1 MPPDQGAPA
10 RPDSRDG
17 PRPHYRVGLLGL
29 GTVGSQVAERLEQ
42 SSDLVHRRTGVDLS
56 LKTIVVRDVDKVR
69 RYQPTAPVTNNA
81 DDVLSDPEIDIV
93 VEVIGGVDPAHD
105 YLRRAI
111 QAGKHVVT
119 ANKEVMAKYGPD
131 ILELALEMNVDVYFE
146 AAVGGGIP
154 LISTFKIDLLANEIN
169 SIEAIIN
176 GTTNYILDGMASGK
190 SYNDALAEAREL
202 GYAEADPSSD
212 VDGHDSVFKLCIMS
226 SIAFS
231 SRFHPADIYREGIT
245 KLEPTDFAYAAE
257 MGYAIKLVA
266 EGRKRD
272 GAVELRVHPT
282 LIPRSHLLSQ
292 VSGSNNAVV
301 VDGDLVGSV
310 LLYGQGAGGR
320 PTASAVVGDLID
332 LVHSM
337 RKGVNNRIPMWFDR
351 NYPVRPFDDV
361 ESRAYFRIDVEDRP
375 GVLAGITRVLG
386 DNEISIHSITQKSS
400 NAGEASAEL
409 VILTHPAREKVLQA
423 ARRQIEAL
431 EPVHRVRSFIR
442 VQ

>member
-1 MPPDQGAPA
+1 M
-10 RPDSRDG
+10 ST
-17 PRPHYRVGLLGL
+17 PRYGVGLLGL

-42 SSDLVHRRTGVDLS
+42 GGELIQRRTGIELS
-56 LKTIVVRDVDKVR
+56 LVRALVRDTAKQR
-69 RYQPTAPVTNNA
+69 EYAPTASVTDDA
-81 DDVLSDPEIDIV
+81 DAVLSDPDVNIV
-93 VEVIGGVDPAHD
+93 VEVMGGDEPAHD

-111 QAGKHVVT
+111 EAGKHVVT
-119 ANKEVMAKYGPD
+119 ANKEVMAKYGPEL
-131 ILELALEMNVDVYFE
+131 LELALANHVDIYFE

-176 GTTNYILDGMASGK
+176 GTTNYILDGMASGG
-190 SYNDALAEAREL
+190 SYAEALDEATRL
-202 GYAEADPSSD
+202 GFAEADPSSD
-212 VDGHDSVFKLCIMS
+212 VDGHDSVFKLCIMA

-231 SRFHPADIYREGIT
+231 SRFHPDQIYREGISD
-245 KLEPTDFAYAAE
+245 LDPRDFGYAAE

-272 GAVELRVHPT
+272 GAVELHVHPT
-282 LIPRSHLLSQ
+282 LIPLSHLLSQ

-301 VDGDLVGSV
+301 VDGDLVGTV

-337 RKGVNNRIPMWFDR
+337 RKGVDNRIPMWFDR
-351 NYPVRPFDDV
+351 NYDVRPFEDV
-361 ESRAYFRIDVEDRP
+361 VMRAYYRMEVEDRP
-375 GVLAGITRVLG
+375 GVLADITRVFAEH
-386 DNEISIHSITQKSS
+386 EISIDSVNQKSS
-400 NAGEASAEL
+400 DATTDSAEI
-409 VILTHPAREKVLQA
+409 VILTHPAVEGVLRE
-423 ARRQIEAL
+423 ARARIDAL
-431 EPVHRVRSFIR
+431 DLVRGVHAFLR

>member
-1 MPPDQGAPA
+1 MAQATEYG
-10 RPDSRDG
+10 
-17 PRPHYRVGLLGL
+17 VGLLGL

-42 SSDLVHRRTGVDLS
+42 STELVQRRTGVDLR
-56 LKTIVVRDVDKVR
+56 LRRVLVRDAAKAR
-69 RYQPTAPVTNNA
+69 RYAPEAPVTTNPDEVL
-81 DDVLSDPEIDIV
+81 DDPSVDIV
-93 VEVIGGVDPAHD
+93 VEVIGGDEPAHQ

-111 QAGKHVVT
+111 DAGKHVVT

-131 ILELALEMNVDVYFE
+131 LLERALERGVDIYFE

-176 GTTNYILDGMASGK
+176 GTTNYILDGMSQGK
-190 SYNDALAEAREL
+190 SYADALDEARGL
-202 GYAEADPSSD
+202 GYAEADPSAD
-212 VDGHDSVFKLCIMS
+212 VDGHDSVYKLCIMS

-231 SRFHPADIYREGIT
+231 SRYRPEDIYREGIT
-245 KLEPTDFAYAAE
+245 ALDPRDFGYAAE

-272 GAVELRVHPT
+272 GAVELKVHPT
-282 LIPRSHLLSQ
+282 LIPFSHLLSQ

-301 VDGDLVGSV
+301 IDGDLVGSV

-351 NYPVRPFDDV
+351 NYPVRAFEDT
-361 ESRAYFRIDVEDRP
+361 STRAYYRMEVEDRP
-375 GVLAGITRVLG
+375 GVLADITRIYG
-386 DNEISIHSITQKSS
+386 ANGISIDSINQKSTDA
-400 NAGEASAEL
+400 AGATAEL
-409 VILTHPAREKVLQA
+409 VILTHPAVESVQRR
-423 ARRQIEAL
+423 ARAELDAL
-431 EPVHRVRSFIR
+431 ESVRAVHAFLR

>member
-1 MPPDQGAPA
+1 MAEATQYG
-10 RPDSRDG
+10 
-17 PRPHYRVGLLGL
+17 VGLLGL
-29 GTVGSQVAERLEQ
+29 GTVGSQVAERLERGSELIQ
-42 SSDLVHRRTGVDLS
+42 RRTGVELT
-56 LKTIVVRDVDKVR
+56 LQRALVRDPGKTR
-69 RYQPTAPVTNNA
+69 RYTPMAPLTT
-81 DDVLSDPEIDIV
+81 DPDEVLGDPNVHIV
-93 VEVIGGVDPAHD
+93 VEVIGGVEPAHD

-111 QAGKHVVT
+111 QAGKHIVT

-131 ILELALEMNVDVYFE
+131 LVELALENSVDIYFE

-176 GTTNYILDGMASGK
+176 GTTNYILDGMAQGK
-190 SYNDALAEAREL
+190 TYADALEEARGL

-212 VDGHDSVFKLCIMS
+212 VDGHDSVYKLCILS

-231 SRFHPADIYREGIT
+231 SRFHPAQIYREGIT
-245 KLEPTDFAYAAE
+245 ELDPKDFGYAAE

-282 LIPRSHLLSQ
+282 LIRHSHLLSQ
-292 VSGSNNAVV
+292 VGGSNNAVV

-351 NYPVRPFDDV
+351 NYPVRPMEDV
-361 ESRAYFRIDVEDRP
+361 MSRGYFRMEVEDRS
-375 GVLAGITRVLG
+375 GVLADITRVFG
-386 DNEISIHSITQKSS
+386 AQDISIDSVNQKSS
-400 NAGEASAEL
+400 DAESTTAEL
-409 VILTHPAREKVLQA
+409 VILTHPAKEGVLRA
-423 ARRQIEAL
+423 AREQIEGL
-431 EPVHRVRSFIR
+431 DCVRHVHAFIR

>member
-1 MPPDQGAPA
+1 MAEAAQYG
-10 RPDSRDG
+10 
-17 PRPHYRVGLLGL
+17 VGLLGL
-29 GTVGSQVAERLEQ
+29 GTVGSQVAERLEK
-42 SSDLVHRRTGVDLS
+42 SSDMVNRRTGVDLA
-56 LKTIVVRDVDKVR
+56 LRRVLVRDLAKAR
-69 RYQPTAPVTNNA
+69 RYTPAAALTSDAA
-81 DDVLSDPEIDIV
+81 DVLDDPRVDII
-93 VEVIGGVDPAHD
+93 VEVIGGVEPAHE

-111 QAGKHVVT
+111 TAGKHIVT

-131 ILELALEMNVDVYFE
+131 LLELALEHEVDIYFE

-176 GTTNYILDGMASGK
+176 GTTNYILDGMAQGK
-190 SYNDALAEAREL
+190 SYTEALDEARRL
-202 GYAEADPSSD
+202 GFAEADPSSD
-212 VDGHDSVFKLCIMS
+212 VDGHDSVYKLCILS

-231 SRFHPADIYREGIT
+231 SRFHPTDIYREGIT
-245 KLEPTDFAYAAE
+245 ELDPKDFGYAAE

-282 LIPRSHLLSQ
+282 LIKQSHLLSK
-292 VSGSNNAVV
+292 VGGSNNAVV

-351 NYPVRPFDDV
+351 NYPVRPMEEV
-361 ESRAYFRIDVEDRP
+361 VSRAYFRMEVEDRP
-375 GVLAGITRVLG
+375 GVLADITKVFG
-386 DNEISIHSITQKSS
+386 TQGISIDSINQKSID
-400 NAGEASAEL
+400 AAATSAEL
-409 VILTHPAREKVLQA
+409 VILTHPAEERVLLS
-423 ARRQIEAL
+423 ARAEIEAL
-431 EPVHRVRSFIR
+431 DCVRHVHAFLRVR
-442 VQ
+442 